1 MTDEILSC
9 IYVIYK
15 TGNMWKDIM
24 DHTLVIVESPAKAN
38 TISRYLG
45 KSYKVAA
52 SVGHIRDLPAST
64 LGVDIDND
72 FKPRYITMRGKENVV
87 RDLRNLKKESSSVL
101 LATDPDREGE
111 AIAWHLANILKI
123 DETTPCRITF
133 NEITKKSV
141 EDALNS
147 PHQIDMDLVNAQQ
160 ARRILDRLVGY
171 ELSPLLWKKI
181 RKGLSAGRVQSVTTK
196 IIIDREREIKA
207 FIPVEYWLITVHLC
221 KKIDDPV
228 FRVRY
233 HGELEDNKV
242 VKYSIDNAEQAED
255 LIKDLTDADYIV
267 HKVTKRESK
276 RQSKPPYTTSTL
288 QQEASRKLGFT
299 SARTM
304 RIAQQLYEGV
314 NLRDQGATALITY
327 LRTDSVRISPI
338 AIEAA
343 RNYIEK
349 EHGNTYLPNKPR
361 YFKNKKAAQDA
372 HECIRPAHFDLSP
385 QTIRN
390 QLTDEQY
397 RLYKLIWDKFIASQM
412 NAAIFDTT
420 SADVKAKTHIFRV
433 RGETMK
439 FPGWMKQYGM
449 LPDMQ
454 EEETDELTKENL
466 PDLEIGDQLIFVKL
480 DSEQKFTKPPAR
492 FTEATL
498 IRILEELGI
507 GRPSTYAPTIST
519 ILNRRYIDKD
529 GRFLI
534 PTDLGFL
541 VTELLEE
548 HFTKII
554 DPYFTAEMEENLDK
568 VETGEKDWIKLLHE
582 FYPEFHSDVEKAD
595 KSIDKVEIPV
605 VQINEKCPECTEGNL
620 VIKHGRFGKFVAC
633 DRYPNCNY
641 TRAIEVEAPGIC
653 PLCGSGLLAKRAKKR
668 RSSKFYVCDKK
679 GKDPDCKF
687 ISWDLPSGKNC
698 SVCGSY
704 TVKKKFRGKEYEK
717 CSNAECT
724 TNKKTKNKK
733 ETADTANENTDKNSR
748 IKTETKSNINS
759 KQTIK

>member
-1 MTDEILSC
+1 ME
-9 IYVIYK
+9 
-15 TGNMWKDIM
+15 N
-24 DHTLVIVESPAKAN
+24 TLVIVESPAKAN

-45 KSYKVAA
+45 KNYKVAA

-64 LGVDIDND
+64 LGVDVNND
-72 FKPRYITMRGKENVV
+72 FKPRYITMRGKESVV
-87 RDLRNLKKESSSVL
+87 RDLKNLKENSSSVL

-123 DETTPCRITF
+123 DESAQCRITF

-141 EDALNS
+141 EAALDS

-181 RKGLSAGRVQSVTTK
+181 REGLSAGRVQSVATK
-196 IIIDREREIKA
+196 IIIEREREIKA
-207 FIPVEYWLITVHLC
+207 FIPVEYWLLTAYLRKNIE
-221 KKIDDPV
+221 DPL

-233 HGELEDNKV
+233 HGKLEGKKV
-242 VKYSIDNAEQAED
+242 IKYSIDNAEQAETI
-255 LIKDLTDADYIV
+255 IKDLTNAEYIV
-267 HKVTKRESK
+267 YKVTKRESK
-276 RQSKPPYTTSTL
+276 RQAKPPYTTSTL
-288 QQEASRKLGFT
+288 QQEASRKLGYT

-314 NLRDQGATALITY
+314 NLPEQGATALITY
-327 LRTDSVRISPI
+327 LRTDSVRISPV

-343 RNYIEK
+343 RSYIIK
-349 EHGNTYLPNKPR
+349 QYGNEYLPVKPR
-361 YFKNKKAAQDA
+361 YFKNEKAAQDA
-372 HECIRPAHFDLSP
+372 HECIRPTHFDLSP
-385 QTIRN
+385 QSIRH
-390 QLTDEQY
+390 QLTDEQF

-412 NAAIFDTT
+412 NAAIFDTI

-433 RGETMK
+433 RGETLK

-449 LPDMQ
+449 LPDTQ
-454 EEETDELTKENL
+454 EEESDELTKENL
-466 PDLEIGDQLIFVKL
+466 PDLEEGDQLLFDKL
-480 DSEQKFTKPPAR
+480 ESEQKFTKPPAR
-492 FTEATL
+492 YTEASL
-498 IRILEELGI
+498 IRTLEELGI

-519 ILNRRYIDKD
+519 ILNRRYIEKD
-529 GRFLI
+529 GRSLV

-548 HFTKII
+548 HFEKII
-554 DPYFTAEMEENLDK
+554 DPNFTAQMEEDLDK

-595 KSIDKVEIPV
+595 QRIEKVELPV
-605 VQINEKCPECTEGNL
+605 VPINEKCPECKEGDL
-620 VIKHGRFGKFVAC
+620 VIKHGRFGKFIAC
-633 DRYPNCNY
+633 NRYPNCGY
-641 TRAIEVEAPGIC
+641 TRAIEVEAPGKC
-653 PLCGSGLLAKRAKKR
+653 PLCGSGLLEKRAKKR

-679 GKDPDCKF
+679 GKDPECQF

-704 TVKKKFRGKEYEK
+704 MVNKKFRGKTYEK
-717 CSNAECT
+717 CSNKDCV
-724 TNKKTKNKK
+724 TNKKTKPKIQKK
-733 ETADTANENTDKNSR
+733 TNTSTNTKKKSV
-748 IKTETKSNINS
+748 KTLKAKAEIESIDE
-759 KQTIK
+759 